1 MRGVSNPF
9 LALPTNRA
17 AKPGVHRSGN
27 GSLVTRIPGRGWA
40 HHTCTI
46 QANQANQAKEGTT
59 P

>member
-1 MRGVSNPF
+1 M
-9 LALPTNRA
+9 
-17 AKPGVHRSGN
+17 KPRRRQTAPAFCSICRQRIRHFD
-27 GSLVTRIPGRGWA
+27 LVTRIPGRGWA